1 MGTKRRPDW
10 ITGLKNKTYRAESIR
25 LKFLLLIVAVGVVV
39 SLVACSNAASVQ
51 PSPTSTSSVNKYGG
65 TFKFLSNDTA
75 TLMGYP
81 PTASQTGAFYA
92 GFCLE
97 GLIRVTDKPF
107 IYAPA
112 LATSWDLAPDKSSY
126 TFHLRK
132 GVKFSDGSDFN
143 ATVVKWNIDNCIKAK
158 RTEIAMVASVDVV
171 DDYTVKVNL
180 SSWDSVTLFQ
190 FSGGLTSMASKA
202 AYEKNGE
209 DWVNLNPI
217 GTGPFIFTEMERS
230 QYTKFVKNPNY
241 WDKGL
246 PYLDAIEIDVAKDP
260 TTLQA
265 LLLKGGYDGA
275 LQTDAITA
283 TNVLQ
288 AGNYAANLGAM
299 GNFIWWYN
307 DTDPASCW
315 SNIKMRQAL
324 EYAIDKQQINDAF
337 GKGFTHVS
345 NEIIGGIW
353 ETPGNNPGTTP
364 RKYDPVK
371 AAQLVKDAG
380 FPDGISTTLEVNTQF
395 NGDFIVAMQNML
407 AKAGIK
413 IAINLYPTNVMQEKA
428 LQPTPPNF
436 LRYTRARGGPFDMLT
451 VTNADMITGSIK
463 YPGTRRP
470 DGFDTL
476 LKATMQ
482 ETDGNKLLANM
493 NKLEQLAYND
503 VMFVPVYV
511 TQDVNIWAK
520 NVKSDQATIMFNGGR
535 SDAGA
540 ARYVYLEK

>member
-1 MGTKRRPDW
+1 
-10 ITGLKNKTYRAESIR
+10 
-25 LKFLLLIVAVGVVV
+25 
-39 SLVACSNAASVQ
+39 
-51 PSPTSTSSVNKYGG
+51 
-65 TFKFLSNDTA
+65 
-75 TLMGYP
+75 MGYP

-107 IYAPA
+107 IYSPA

-132 GVKFSDGSDFN
+132 GVKFTDGSDFN

-158 RTEIAMVASVDVV
+158 RAELAMVTSVDVV
-171 DDYTVKVNL
+171 DDYTAKINL
-180 SSWDSVTLFQ
+180 SSWDSVTLYQ
-190 FSGGLTSMASKA
+190 FAGGLTSMASKA

-209 DWVNLNPI
+209 DWVNLHPV

-230 QYTKFVKNPNY
+230 QYTKFVKNPDY

-246 PYLDAIEIDVAKDP
+246 PYLDAIQIDVAKDP

-265 LLLKGGYDGA
+265 LLLRGGYDGA

-283 TNVLQ
+283 TNVIKG
-288 AGNYAANLGAM
+288 GNYAANLGAM
-299 GNFIWWYN
+299 GNFVWWYN

-324 EYAIDKQQINDAF
+324 EYAIDKQQISDAF
-337 GKGFTHVS
+337 GQGFTHPS
-345 NEIIGGIW
+345 YEIIGGIA

-364 RKYDPVK
+364 RKYDPAK

-380 FPDGISTTLEVNTQF
+380 FPNGINTTLEVNTQF
-395 NGDFIVAMQNML
+395 NGDWIVAQQNML
-407 AKAGIK
+407 AKAGINMT
-413 IAINLYPTNVMQEKA
+413 INLYPTNVMQTKA
-428 LQPTPPNF
+428 LEVTPPNT

-451 VTNADMITGSIK
+451 VTNADLVTGSIK
-463 YPGTRRP
+463 YPGTKRP

-476 LKATMQ
+476 LKQAMQ
-482 ETDGNKLLANM
+482 ETDGNKVLDDM
-493 NKLEQLAYND
+493 NKMEQLAYND
-503 VMFVPVYV
+503 LMFVPVYIS
-511 TQDVNIWAK
+511 QDVNVWGK
-520 NVKSDQATIMFNGGR
+520 NVKSDQGTIMYNGGR
-535 SDAGA
+535 SDAGG
-540 ARYVYLEK
+540 ARYVYLVK